1 MSKPKEDNN
10 LTEETLGKVSGGA
23 NGSSFNLAGLFDS
36 FKKIIGDNSKEN
48 HTPPPTNL
56 NK

>member
-1 MSKPKEDNN
+1 MSKPKEDNK

-23 NGSSFNLAGLFDS
+23 NGSSFNLASLFDS
-36 FKKIIGDNSKEN
+36 LKKIIGDNSKEN
-48 HTPPPTNL
+48 HTTPPTNL

>member
-10 LTEETLGKVSGGA
+10 LTEETLGKVSGG
-23 NGSSFNLAGLFDS
+23 GGFNLSNLLDS

>member
-1 MSKPKEDNN
+1 MSKPKEDNK
-10 LTEETLGKVSGGA
+10 LTEETLGKVSGGS
-23 NGSSFNLAGLFDS
+23 GFNLSSLLDS

-48 HTPPPTNL
+48 HTTPPTNL